1 MRTNLDNP
9 AAVRENP
16 SRAWRMMFSFILFAV
31 LSVGAEVARAQQT
44 IRYAGDQAFRSF
56 EWSDEN
62 GRAQGFQIDLL
73 EAISKATNTPIDV
86 HLGPWSDVY
95 QEMLDGKRDLT
106 AMCVTEDRKKLF
118 VFCDPHATEG
128 TIPYMRSGFAGRV
141 LTLEEL
147 NGKRVGVQA
156 SGMSDQELVRRGIE
170 PKELRRYPS
179 EADALRALAD
189 GEVDFIVISEHAG
202 RVAIRDLGLADRVV
216 SAGPAL
222 TKNDYSFATLRGR
235 EDVVAT
241 VNRGLELIRK
251 SGEYDRIYAKWFVET
266 DPSQVRRR
274 LFLWVTAVSGPLLIL
289 SVGYYLWSRTLK
301 ERVGIATAELRREL
315 THRMETEQKL
325 RTSDERFRLAI
336 AGSRMAVANQDLDL
350 RYIWTYDPS
359 GMFRGRDLTGLTDRD
374 ILLNAIGP
382 QSLPLIESLEAT
394 KRRVL
399 ENGKGEELDLA
410 IPQTTASEQRVLNVM
425 IEPLRDSSGT
435 VCGVT
440 SAVMDVTNARRSAEM
455 RLELEGRAR
464 EVQKLESLG
473 LLAGGVAHDMNNMLS
488 VVSLSAQT
496 LKNEAESKGCSEAAR
511 RALSDIEHIAAESK
525 GLVSGLLA
533 FSRRSAVSK
542 VPVNLSVLVIE
553 SAALLRRVL
562 PTNISVVHRGVEAG
576 TTDLWVM
583 ADASQLQQVL
593 MNLALNA
600 RDAMPNGGS
609 ITMRLRAERE
619 SMLLRGAENVVVLT
633 VEDEGT
639 GMPREVASRVFEPFF
654 TTKASGK
661 GTGLGLSIVHGV
673 VTQHGGAITV
683 DSSVGEGTV
692 FTIVLRRIAAPTS
705 ARGVG
710 GNSNGDMTHSGRVLV
725 VHTPSM
731 ARTLMSSMLEEAGY
745 AVQEVNDV
753 KAAIEVIEG
762 HRGEERLVVVV
773 DDEDGAPVV
782 EQRITDG
789 VDRGMRVV
797 ELRSVASEAP
807 SANPLVRVLRKPF
820 RLHELLHRVEEAFE
834 LRVEKPKSGV

>member
-9 AAVRENP
+9 AAVRESP
-16 SRAWRMMFSFILFAV
+16 SWARWMV
-31 LSVGAEVARAQQT
+31 LTLLVFGVIAASTGIARAQVS
-44 IRYAGDQAFRSF
+44 IRYGGDEAFRSF
-56 EWSDEN
+56 EWSDEG
-62 GRAQGFQIDLL
+62 GRARGFQVDLL
-73 EAISKATNTPIDV
+73 DAIAKATGAKIDI
-86 HLGPWSDVY
+86 HLGPWSSVY
-95 QEMLDGKRDLT
+95 QEVLEGKRDLT
-106 AMCVTEDRKKLF
+106 AMCVTDDRKKLF
-118 VFCDPHATEG
+118 VFCEPHATDG
-128 TIPYMRSGFAGRV
+128 MIPYMRSGFSGRV
-141 LTLEEL
+141 LSLEDL
-147 NGKRVGVQA
+147 NDKRVGVQA
-156 SGMSDQELVRRGIE
+156 AGMSDQELTRRNIM
-170 PKELRRYPS
+170 PRELQRYPS
-179 EADALRALAD
+179 ETDALRAVAD
-189 GEVDFIVISEHAG
+189 GKVDFILISEHAG
-202 RVAIRDLGLADRVV
+202 RVAIRDLGFADRVV

-222 TKNDYSFATLRGR
+222 TKNDYSFAALKGR

-266 DPSQVRRR
+266 DPAQVRQR
-274 LFLWVTAVSGPLLIL
+274 LFLWVTAVSGPLLVL

-301 ERVGIATAELRREL
+301 QRVGLATAELRREL
-315 THRMETEQKL
+315 MQRMETEQKL
-325 RTSDERFRLAI
+325 RASDERFRLAI
-336 AGSRMAVANQDLDL
+336 ASSRMAVANQDLDL
-350 RYIWTYDPS
+350 RYTWTYDPS
-359 GMFRGRDLTGLTDRD
+359 GMFRGRDLMGMTDRD
-374 ILLNAIGP
+374 ILMSAVGP
-382 QSLPLIESLEAT
+382 QSLPLIESLEAA

-399 ENGKGEELDLA
+399 ESTKGEELDLT

-425 IEPLRDSSGT
+425 IEPLRDGGGR

-440 SAVMDVTNARRSAEM
+440 SAVIDVTNARRSAEM
-455 RLELEGRAR
+455 RVELEGRAR

-488 VVSLSAQT
+488 VVSISAQT
-496 LKNEAESKGCSEAAR
+496 LKNEVERRGCSEEAR
-511 RALSDIEHIAAESK
+511 RALTDIEHIAAESK

-553 SAALLRRVL
+553 SVALLRRVL
-562 PTNISVVHRGVEAG
+562 PANISVVHRGVENG

-619 SMLLRGAENVVVLT
+619 SMLLRGAENVAVLT

-639 GMPREVASRVFEPFF
+639 GMAREVASRVFEPFF
-654 TTKASGK
+654 TTKVSGK

-673 VTQHGGAITV
+673 VTEHGGAITV

-692 FTIVLRRIAAPTS
+692 FTIVLRRIQAPVS
-705 ARGVG
+705 ARGGVHSSG
-710 GNSNGDMTHSGRVLV
+710 GVMSGTGRVLV
-725 VHTPSM
+725 VHAPSM
-731 ARTLMSSMLEEAGY
+731 ARTLMSSMLDEAGY
-745 AVQEVNDV
+745 VVEEVDDVQSAV
-753 KAAIEVIEG
+753 EVIGG

-782 EQRITDG
+782 ERRMEGGI
-789 VDRGMRVV
+789 DRGVRVV

-807 SANPLVRVLRKPF
+807 SPNPFVRVLRKPF
-820 RLHELLHRVEEAFE
+820 RLHELLHRVEEAFAAHAGGPPGA
-834 LRVEKPKSGV
+834 V